1 MKPYEQKL
9 IALRQEM
16 DMIDDNI
23 IGALSGRIDCV
34 GEQYSPIFVYE
45 QQRLSICK
53 KIAQILDIY
62 LAGFDI
68 ITKDINKAF
77 EENSGVINEVNTAPG
92 IEDMYVETNS
102 GTRVHVAEII
112 LKDMFNL

>member
-16 DMIDDNI
+16 NMIDDNI

-53 KIAQILDIY
+53 KIAQIKKEYNLEIFDEKREKEVLEKY
-62 LAGFDI
+62 GFYI
-68 ITKDINKAF
+68 KYAQTLLKKSRKVQLKFTNK
-77 EENSGVINEVNTAPG
+77 
-92 IEDMYVETNS
+92 
-102 GTRVHVAEII
+102 
-112 LKDMFNL
+112 K

>member
-53 KIAQILDIY
+53 KIAQIKKEYNLEIFDEKREKEVLEKY
-62 LAGFDI
+62 GFYI
-68 ITKDINKAF
+68 KYAQTLLKKSRKVQLKF
-77 EENSGVINEVNTAPG
+77 TNE
-92 IEDMYVETNS
+92 
-102 GTRVHVAEII
+102 
-112 LKDMFNL
+112 K